1 MTKKAIFF
9 FMTIAAVLSFNAV
22 SAQWLPGNQINLDV
36 NPCVT
41 MASNNTVFIA
51 GGHNINNSR
60 GVVYKSVDGGIT
72 FSSVR
77 MNSTIKKI
85 FSIYSTNENT
95 IYIGEGNNDGGL
107 LKGAKVWKTTDNG
120 LNWTNIVNL
129 GTKNGFI
136 NFILFSNSNPS
147 FGVIQSDPESNNGG
161 DFKLWKTTNGGLN
174 WTSFSAPDAKST
186 GYQNSGFVIDANFF
200 GFGLYDSSKIEIT
213 RNGGLNWSIIN
224 IPCLEKTG
232 ISSISFSNNK
242 LNGIAASRVTE
253 STVARTTNGG
263 LTWFSQSISANKNT
277 ISGTGFV
284 KYIPGTSS
292 IYLMVSNST
301 GTVSYKSIDNG
312 ETWEILSVPSQ
323 IKDINDLAVYYSG
336 SGNAGAFAGSSSTVP
351 IKLID
356 PTPLPVKLQS
366 FSYSVSGQD
375 VNLNW
380 VTSSEVNNNGFE
392 IERENDGNWLKIGFV
407 KGIGNSN
414 QQNSYKFSDKKVG
427 SGKFSYRIKQID
439 YNGNYEY
446 FNLNGQVAIGTPA
459 QFKLSQNYPNPFNPV
474 TKIDF
479 ELSQD
484 ASVSIKVYDMTGR
497 EVSGIFEGTKTAG
510 YYTVQFDGSKLC
522 SGIYYY
528 SLIANS
534 NGIETV
540 ITKKMNL
547 IK

>member
-1 MTKKAIFF
+1 
-9 FMTIAAVLSFNAV
+9 MTIAAVLSFNAV